1 MATQDIAPYN
11 TYTGNGVTT
20 EFSVGFPY
28 INASF
33 VHVYVRRVGEEQV
46 EIPSTDFD
54 WVNKVTIR
62 YPGNNSGD
70 DVLADGDI
78 ISIHRQTPLKSDYV
92 FSNQKRLFPEDVM
105 NADDLEMQINQ
116 EQAEEL
122 NRCFRLNQ
130 TAAGTE
136 TLDLTVAEI
145 VPNRALKWSS
155 RGKEIVSSEYD
166 PDEQVS
172 AAAASADAAAQS
184 ASDAEDTLDDV
195 RQIAYGVKFGMA
207 SERFNQSDWQVSG
220 DKFKIVVPD
229 VFMIGGIYKLNGTKY
244 EEVVNV
250 DVDITDVGATLTS
263 LAAFDG
269 YYLIVNG
276 VNQTYTHIQS
286 VADDT
291 WVIEHNLG
299 KYPRYT
305 FVDENMNVIEGG
317 VHYDSLNQMTVTFSE
332 AESGKA
338 FLD

>member
-1 MATQDIAPYN
+1 MATPDIAPYN

-33 VHVYVRRVGEEQV
+33 VHVYVRRVDEEQV

-54 WVNKVTIR
+54 WVNDVTIR

-70 DVLADGDI
+70 DVLSSGDI
-78 ISIHRQTPLKSDYV
+78 ISIRRQTPLKSDYV

-105 NADDLEMQINQ
+105 DADDLEMHINQ

-122 NRCFRLNQ
+122 RRSFRLNE
-130 TAAGTE
+130 TASGTGTPE
-136 TLDLTVAEI
+136 LSIGDI
-145 VPNRALKWSS
+145 VPNKAIKWNSQGNGLESS
-155 RGKEIVSSEYD
+155 KYD
-166 PDEQVS
+166 PDES
-172 AAAASADAAAQS
+172 ADAATASAEAAAQS
-184 ASDAEDTLDDV
+184 ASDAADTLEDV
-195 RQIAYGVKFGMA
+195 RQIAYGVRFGMA
-207 SERFNQSDWQVSG
+207 AERFTQSDWQVSG
-220 DKFKIVVPD
+220 DKFKIIVPD
-229 VFMIGGIYKLNGTKY
+229 VSMIGGIYKLNGTKY

-263 LAAFDG
+263 LTAFDG

-276 VNQTYTHIQS
+276 VNQTYTHVQS
-286 VADDT
+286 EADDT

-305 FVDENMNVIEGG
+305 FVDDNMNVIEGG

-332 AESGKA
+332 AESGQA